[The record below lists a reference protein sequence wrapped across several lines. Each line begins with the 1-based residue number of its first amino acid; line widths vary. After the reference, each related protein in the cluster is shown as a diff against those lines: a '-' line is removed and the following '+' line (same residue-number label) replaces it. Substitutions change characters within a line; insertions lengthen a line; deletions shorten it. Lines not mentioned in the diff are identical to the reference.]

1 MWNFGDGTPPVTV
14 NFPANPNVTH
24 AYAMG
29 GTYNVTLSITTSDD
43 CTAQKT
49 NPVSIDYAPLA
60 NFTNGYNA
68 CALVPLQF
76 TDLSQTNG
84 GQAIIKWYWDFDDP
98 ASGTNNN
105 STLQNPLHAFT
116 TGGTF
121 NVNLTVTNATGC
133 IDSITKSVAVNDAPV
148 ANFTA
153 DTACMTFPT
162 QFTDASTTSSGTI
175 VGWLWDFGDPAS
187 GSNNSSTQQN
197 PTHIYNANGTYY
209 VTLQVTNSNQC
220 VNDTTMEIIVYPI
233 PNAMFSY
240 QPACVGDPTQFTDL
254 STAPGSQI
262 TGWYWDFGDGIGT
275 STSQNPTYVY
285 TIPGVYDVTLT
296 VTNLSGCQDS
306 LTQPVIARPTPTA
319 AYTYQNFYCPAGRV
333 DFQDQSTGSGAAI
346 VERLWIFEPG
356 YTSSLPNPTY
366 IFGVTDTT
374 YLVTL
379 IVTDNYGCMDTVI
392 DSVYVK
398 PGFEFTFTFDS
409 VCHGYKTHF
418 TSINL
423 TPGDTI
429 YSPYWNFG
437 DPNSGPNNVS
447 YLRNPTHTFTQ
458 PGIYSVKLRVYNSDN
473 CADSIY
479 RDVRVWE
486 PPQPHFAFVT
496 QPCDSTIYF
505 YDTTNLSGSGPIAQ
519 WEWHFGDGT
528 PPVII
533 PAPGPGDTSHLYVN
547 TGVYQVTL
555 IITNSSG
562 CIDSITQSVQRLPCI
577 QAAYSYQDTLRCMNY
592 PVVFLDTSHP
602 VNKIVTWYWDW
613 DDGQD
618 TTYTTYATNLIHT
631 YTMYG
636 TYDVKLT
643 IHALVDGV
651 DIADS
656 TIKQVVIHPTPET
669 YFSNLAMCL
678 NQTTVFHDTSE
689 TYGEPVINW
698 SWNFGEPS
706 SGPNNTSIIKDP
718 THTYASRDTFDV
730 RLVVMNRFGCKD
742 SLTKSTRIYGLPEA
756 HFDNTVACMGDA
768 TYFYDM
774 TLASDTIMRYW
785 HWDFGDITWN
795 DTSHLQNPVY
805 KYPDAGNYAVQ
816 LIVTDYFGCMDT
828 VDSTVTVNITPV
840 SVFTI
845 TENFDGK
852 PGRLKLNNES
862 TGANGY
868 LWDFGNGKTSTE
880 ENPIAIYVEDG
891 TYIIKLIALNEFD
904 CSDTTF
910 FEYELLFKG
919 LFIPNAFAPAS
930 TDLGIRLFKP
940 VGINL
945 KQYHIQV
952 FDQWGTL
959 MWESTKIDSG
969 GHPEEGWDGV
979 YRNILMPQ
987 GTYMWKVKATFIDDT
1002 PWTGSDIGQ
1011 GDYKTIGTVTLI
1023 R

>member
-1 MWNFGDGTPPVTV
+1 
-14 NFPANPNVTH
+14 
-24 AYAMG
+24 
-29 GTYNVTLSITTSDD
+29 
-43 CTAQKT
+43 
-49 NPVSIDYAPLA
+49 
-60 NFTNGYNA
+60 
-68 CALVPLQF
+68 
-76 TDLSQTNG
+76 
-84 GQAIIKWYWDFDDP
+84 
-98 ASGTNNN
+98 
-105 STLQNPLHAFT
+105 
-116 TGGTF
+116 
-121 NVNLTVTNATGC
+121 
-133 IDSITKSVAVNDAPV
+133 
-148 ANFTA
+148 
-153 DTACMTFPT
+153 
-162 QFTDASTTSSGTI
+162 
-175 VGWLWDFGDPAS
+175 
-187 GSNNSSTQQN
+187 
-197 PTHIYNANGTYY
+197 
-209 VTLQVTNSNQC
+209 
-220 VNDTTMEIIVYPI
+220 
-233 PNAMFSY
+233 
-240 QPACVGDPTQFTDL
+240 
-254 STAPGSQI
+254 
-262 TGWYWDFGDGIGT
+262 
-275 STSQNPTYVY
+275 
-285 TIPGVYDVTLT
+285 
-296 VTNLSGCQDS
+296 
-306 LTQPVIARPTPTA
+306 
-319 AYTYQNFYCPAGRV
+319 
-333 DFQDQSTGSGAAI
+333 
-346 VERLWIFEPG
+346 
-356 YTSSLPNPTY
+356 
-366 IFGVTDTT
+366 
-374 YLVTL
+374 
-379 IVTDNYGCMDTVI
+379 
-392 DSVYVK
+392 
-398 PGFEFTFTFDS
+398 
-409 VCHGYKTHF
+409 
-418 TSINL
+418 
-423 TPGDTI
+423 
-429 YSPYWNFG
+429 
-437 DPNSGPNNVS
+437 
-447 YLRNPTHTFTQ
+447 
-458 PGIYSVKLRVYNSDN
+458 
-473 CADSIY
+473 
-479 RDVRVWE
+479 
-486 PPQPHFAFVT
+486 
-496 QPCDSTIYF
+496 
-505 YDTTNLSGSGPIAQ
+505 
-519 WEWHFGDGT
+519 
-528 PPVII
+528 
-533 PAPGPGDTSHLYVN
+533 
-547 TGVYQVTL
+547 
-555 IITNSSG
+555 
-562 CIDSITQSVQRLPCI
+562 
-577 QAAYSYQDTLRCMNY
+577 
-592 PVVFLDTSHP
+592 
-602 VNKIVTWYWDW
+602 
-613 DDGQD
+613 
-618 TTYTTYATNLIHT
+618 
-631 YTMYG
+631 
-636 TYDVKLT
+636 
-643 IHALVDGV
+643 
-651 DIADS
+651 
-656 TIKQVVIHPTPET
+656 
-669 YFSNLAMCL
+669 MCL

-706 SGPNNTSIIKDP
+706 SGPNNTSTIKDP